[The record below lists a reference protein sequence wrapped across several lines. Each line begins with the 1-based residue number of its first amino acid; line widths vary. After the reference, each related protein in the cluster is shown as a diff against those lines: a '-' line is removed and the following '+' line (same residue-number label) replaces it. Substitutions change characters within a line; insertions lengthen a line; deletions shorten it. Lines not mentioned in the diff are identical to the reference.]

1 MEATRSGKDMDTSQT
16 VDLARQAVMLTLLI
30 GLPVLLIGLAVGLVV
45 SILQAVTQVQEY
57 TLSFVPKIIAML
69 AAIFVFGPWMFSRLV
84 EFSRQMFGT
93 LP

>member
-1 MEATRSGKDMDTSQT
+1 MTEATVLS
-16 VDLARQAVMLTLLI
+16 LASKIFVITLKLAGPVLGTTLLV
-30 GLPVLLIGLAVGLVV
+30 GVLV
-45 SILQAVTQVQEY
+45 SLLQAVTQVQEY